1 MSDIKNTSFNAVV
14 QDDFSRMNTYIRE
27 QLHSDVVLV
36 NKIADYIIQSGG
48 KRLRPLLVLL
58 TAKACGYQ
66 GHANVKLAAVI
77 EFLHTATLLHDDVV
91 DHSDMRRGRETANA
105 LWGNAASVLVG
116 DFLYSRAFQ
125 MMVELEDFQILG
137 ILANATN
144 IIAEGEVMQLMN
156 IHDASLSEADY
167 FEVIRCKTAM
177 LFQASSHT
185 AAIMTRVE
193 QAQETAMTD
202 YGNYLGIAFQLVDDL
217 LDYNGDA
224 AEMGKNL
231 GDDLAE
237 GKPTLPLI
245 YTLQHGSEDQQQLV
259 RTAIEVGGRDHI
271 DAVVAAVRSCGA
283 LNYTAQQAQ
292 LYSAK
297 AKACLDIL
305 ADSPYKQAM
314 MDLADFAVAR
324 TH

>member
-185 AAIMTRVE
+185 AAIMSRVE

-283 LNYTAQQAQ
+283 LNYTVQQAQ

-297 AKACLDIL
+297 AKACLEIL

-314 MDLADFAVAR
+314 VDLADFAVAR